1 MIYLRFHQARNEE
14 IDREASRNKEEQAGN
29 FAIVVKFLY
38 NSEIFAIVACSETL
52 CSLFLCTN
60 DCVLVNFIST
70 LNVIILF
77 R

>member
-1 MIYLRFHQARNEE
+1 MIYLRLHQARNEE
-14 IDREASRNKEEQAGN
+14 IDRGASRNKEQAGN
-29 FAIVVKFLY
+29 FAIVVKFLC
-38 NSEIFAIVACSETL
+38 NSESFAIVACSETL